1 MKQKLATYLESDKS
15 ILLENDDWWNPEKK
29 FSISQNI
36 GWTIDMNW
44 INAFEAVAKLKE
56 VN

>member
-1 MKQKLATYLESDKS
+1 MKQKLAAYLESDKS
-15 ILLENDDWWNPEKK
+15 ILLENDDWWNPEKI

-36 GWTIDMNW
+36 GWTSDMSW